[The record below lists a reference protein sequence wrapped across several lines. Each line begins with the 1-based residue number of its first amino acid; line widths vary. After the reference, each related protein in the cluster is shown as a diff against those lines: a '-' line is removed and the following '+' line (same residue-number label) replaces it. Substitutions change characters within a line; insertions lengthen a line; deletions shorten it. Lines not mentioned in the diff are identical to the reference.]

1 MLGRDAHGQ
10 GRRTPGG
17 RVFLTFKD
25 ALNHKDAQNFLRAG
39 SARANARLTDS
50 TTSL

>member
-1 MLGRDAHGQ
+1 MEKEVATLVR
-10 GRRTPGG
+10 